1 MRVAKWG
8 NSLAIRLPVSVVEAL
23 ELKEGDEVEVH
34 VVGDRAFDIARDRS
48 RERAGLEVRSRG
60 GQHPVNSTP
69 GEFLDTNVLVYAF
82 TSDPRAER
90 AQRLLARGCSV
101 GVQGLNE
108 FTNVARRKLGMN
120 WAEVREALAAI
131 RTLCE
136 AILPI
141 DVDTHTEALRV
152 SERYGC
158 AIFDALVIAA
168 ALRADC
174 GVLWSE
180 DMQDGLVVDGRL
192 RIANPF
198 R

>member
-1 MRVAKWG
+1 M
-8 NSLAIRLPVSVVEAL
+8 
-23 ELKEGDEVEVH
+23 
-34 VVGDRAFDIARDRS
+34 
-48 RERAGLEVRSRG
+48 
-60 GQHPVNSTP
+60 NSTP

-141 DVDTHTEALRV
+141 DLDTHMEALRV

-158 AIFDALVIAA
+158 AIFDALVVAA

-174 GVLWSE
+174 RILWSE
-180 DMQDGLVVDGRL
+180 DMHDGLVVDGRL
-192 RIANPF
+192 RMANPF